1 MKPKKCCRNCEH
13 LNPSNQVAQY
23 WYSHFEYEEDKY
35 ICACKFSTD
44 RSLNLE
50 HRCNSFKWQDDLRK
64 LIKK

>member
-13 LNPSNQVAQY
+13 LNPSNQVVQY
-23 WYSHFEYEEDKY
+23 WYSPFEYEEDKY

-50 HRCNSFKWQDDLRK
+50 HRCNSFK
-64 LIKK
+64 